1 MSQRTLLDARQSICS
16 CLWTPGGSLVSLIRP
31 SLSRDPLLPSRTLI
45 LTRTLRAMVA
55 QEICLEILFR
65 DALCV
70 VRALCVAW
78 EASLE
83 SAML

>member
-1 MSQRTLLDARQSICS
+1 M
-16 CLWTPGGSLVSLIRP
+16 SLIGP